1 MNQRVGEPA
10 DGCSTGCAHCRL
22 PEVLAEGT
30 ARQGQLQGWAMVGVS
45 AGAFLIPLAL
55 AIGGA
60 VLAPL
65 AWAHSVSQLL
75 GGIVGLI
82 LGMTGS
88 AVLITCLRGGGHRQK

>member
-10 DGCSTGCAHCRL
+10 DGCRTGCAHCRL
-22 PEVLAEGT
+22 AEVLAEGS
-30 ARQGQLQGWAMVGVS
+30 AGQGRLQGWAMVGVS

-65 AWAHSVSQLL
+65 VWAHSVSQLL
-75 GGIVGLI
+75 GGIAGLI

-88 AVLITCLRGGGHRQK
+88 AVLITGIRGGGHRRK